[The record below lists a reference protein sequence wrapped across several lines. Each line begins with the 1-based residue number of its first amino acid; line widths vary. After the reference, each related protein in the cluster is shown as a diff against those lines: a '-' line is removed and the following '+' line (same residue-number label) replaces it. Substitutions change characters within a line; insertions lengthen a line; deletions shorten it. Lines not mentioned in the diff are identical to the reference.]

1 MRLVV
6 VLLTLTGMALLALP
20 ILMSVEPLV
29 LYNGSD
35 SMPKGFYRV
44 ISKPVRKGDIV
55 LVRLSGA
62 LLIKRLSAEE
72 GDVVCREDSQVTIN
86 GRVVAKALR
95 YDGRGKALPV
105 WQGCRVLKAHEV
117 FVLGEHPKSFDSRY
131 FGVVQR
137 EDIIGQG
144 ISISSN

>member
-1 MRLVV
+1 
-6 VLLTLTGMALLALP
+6 MALLALP
-20 ILMSVEPLV
+20 ILMNTEPLV
-29 LYNGSD
+29 VYNGSD
-35 SMPKGFYRV
+35 SMPRGFYRV
-44 ISKPVRKGDIV
+44 VSKSAKKGDIV

-72 GDVVCREDSQVTIN
+72 GDVVCREGSRVTIN

-117 FVLGEHPKSFDSRY
+117 FVLGENKKSFDSRY
-131 FGVVQR
+131 FGEVQR
-137 EDIIGQG
+137 ENITAQC
-144 ISISSN
+144 ISIPSN

>member
-1 MRLVV
+1 MRLAV
-6 VLLTLTGMALLALP
+6 VLLTLTGMALPALP
-20 ILMSVEPLV
+20 LLMSTETLV
-29 LYNGSD
+29 VYNGSN

-44 ISKPVRKGDIV
+44 VSKSVKKGDIV

-72 GDVVCREDSQVTIN
+72 GDVVCREGFRVTIN
-86 GRVVAKALR
+86 GRVVVKALR
-95 YDGRGKALPV
+95 YDGRGKVLPV
-105 WQGCRVLKAHEV
+105 WQGCRVLKVDEA
-117 FVLGEHPKSFDSRY
+117 FVLGEHRKSFDGRY

-144 ISISSN
+144 ISIPLN